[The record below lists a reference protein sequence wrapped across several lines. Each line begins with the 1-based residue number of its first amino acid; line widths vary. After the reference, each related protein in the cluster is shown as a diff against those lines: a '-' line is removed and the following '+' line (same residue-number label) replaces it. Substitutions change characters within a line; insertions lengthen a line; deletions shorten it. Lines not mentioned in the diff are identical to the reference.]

1 MKVEEEDTTREME
14 ETEEAKGGNGGGRT
28 KPTRLTVSI
37 GASSSAPPG
46 LIGFALSQGKRKT
59 MFLKTELQWN
69 VVIPAESLDAKGLM
83 LQKAIFVRLLDD
95 FAKRKATKDLG
106 YLLALTTV
114 EKIGEGKVRQHT
126 GDVLFPVTFCAISF
140 KIFRG
145 EILEGVV
152 QNVLKQGVILRCGPI
167 ENVYLSS
174 SKMPDYNYVPGENP
188 VFLNDKMSKIEKG
201 VTLRCIVI
209 GAKWLEAEREFQALV
224 GLHADYLGP
233 VP

>member
-1 MKVEEEDTTREME
+1 MLGTFFWRY
-14 ETEEAKGGNGGGRT
+14 AA
-28 KPTRLTVSI
+28 I
-37 GASSSAPPG
+37 
-46 LIGFALSQGKRKT
+46 FGKRKT
-59 MFLKTELQWN
+59 MFLKTELQGN

-106 YLLALTTV
+106 YLLALKTV

-126 GDVLFPVTFCAISF
+126 GDVLFPVTFSAISF
-140 KIFRG
+140 KLFRG

-152 QNVLKQGVILRCGPI
+152 HKVLKQGVMLRCGPI

-174 SKMPDYNYVPGENP
+174 SKMPDFNYVPGENP
-188 VFLNDKMSKIEKG
+188 VFYNNVSKIEKG
-201 VTLRCIVI
+201 VTLRVIVI